1 MYVTILSGCAFL
13 CIVFAYII
21 KHFST
26 KTFGNVL
33 IFWSITLVMFAN
45 FSNTTWFT
53 QGHSILE
60 KVMFTLI
67 FLGPFTMVWRICK
80 VQQKS
85 YFHLLFEEMIY
96 QKNSFPKSAFYLLY
110 SVLSLGVILLI
121 SFSILRITVYP
132 DSLELARI
140 VNYITIAL
148 DWCIFLL
155 LIAEILLNPE
165 HQEQIFF
172 WVLCLIAG
180 LLFLEVQ
187 GTIHGYQKLSEIPA
201 VYATFNSIA
210 CSIAAIIATLI
221 SRKKQQKAT
230 SWGRFCFFISFQ
242 I

>member
-21 KHFST
+21 KHSST
-26 KTFGNVL
+26 KIFGNVL

-45 FSNTTWFT
+45 FANTTWFT

-67 FLGPFTMVWRICK
+67 FFGPLTMVWRICK
-80 VQQKS
+80 VQHQT
-85 YFHLLFEEMIY
+85 YFQLLYKEMIH
-96 QKNSFPKSAFYLLY
+96 QKNSFPKVVFYLLY

-155 LIAEILLNPE
+155 LIAEILLNPK
-165 HQEQIFF
+165 HQEQILF

-180 LLFLEVQ
+180 GLFLEVQ
-187 GTIHGYQKLSEIPA
+187 KNIHGYEHLFDIPA
-201 VYATFNSIA
+201 TWATLNSIA
-210 CSIAAIIATLI
+210 CSIAAIVATQI
-221 SRKKQQKAT
+221 SRKKQKKAT
-230 SWGRFCFFISFQ
+230 E
-242 I
+242 

>member
-21 KHFST
+21 KHIST

-148 DWCIFLL
+148 DWSIFSL
-155 LIAEILLNPE
+155 LIREILFNE
-165 HQEQIFF
+165 KHHEQVSF

-180 LLFLEVQ
+180 GLFLEVQ
-187 GTIHGYQKLSEIPA
+187 KNIHGYENLFDIPA
-201 VYATFNSIA
+201 AWATLNSIL
-210 CSIAAIIATLI
+210 CSIAAIIAILI
-221 SRKKQQKAT
+221 SRIKQQKAT
-230 SWGRFCFFISFQ
+230 S
-242 I
+242 